1 MSQDP
6 NSFLVLSDFNHVK
19 KTLILIIKIAIV
31 DIIVKV

>member
-6 NSFLVLSDFNHVK
+6 NSFLVLSDFNPVK